1 MMLAEK
7 WADALLEEMREH
19 GDPLADTLIADVMA
33 VHGLDRLNQIMQS
46 LVHNADIVTGDM
58 PEEIVD
64 WLTATS
70 QLPAWAD
77 EDLMQQGQ
85 AFFNLHWPNIVTL
98 LFCASLPSAYAAH
111 KGAQVLWQT
120 GRLTDQVHRRIFETA
135 QFILD
140 VMAPGGFNP
149 NGMAIRASQ
158 KVRLIH
164 ASIRYYIL
172 NVPHAKS
179 TWNPEWGLPIN
190 QEDMAGTLMTF
201 SIQILQGL
209 QRLGIPV
216 TDDEAEAY
224 LHAWKVVGHI
234 MGVNPELIPANVE
247 AGFDLAYT
255 IFDRQRGPSAAG
267 EALTDALLA
276 FLRQQIPGRLLD
288 GLPATIMRYCIDD
301 NVADMLG
308 VPRSNWTIYLLW
320 LEEKFWRLLDRL
332 EIRYQRRAA
341 VVTRYSHALLQG
353 LVTIERGGNRPIF
366 QIPSSLRAPM

>member
-1 MMLAEK
+1 MLAEK
-7 WADALLEEMREH
+7 RADLLLDEMRMV
-19 GDPLADTLIADVMA
+19 GDPLADQLIADVMA
-33 VHGLDRLNQIMQS
+33 THGLDRLNQIMQS
-46 LVHNADIVTGDM
+46 LVHNADIVPDEM
-58 PEEIVD
+58 PNEIVD
-64 WLTATS
+64 WVTQTGA
-70 QLPAWAD
+70 LPAWAD
-77 EDLMQQGQ
+77 EVLMRAGQ

-140 VMAPGGFNP
+140 VMAPDGFDEC
-149 NGMAIRASQ
+149 GQAIRVTQ

-164 ASIRYYIL
+164 AAIRYYIL
-172 NVPHAKS
+172 NVPHAQKS
-179 TWNPEWGLPIN
+179 WNPAWGLPIN

-209 QRLGIPV
+209 DRLGIPV
-216 TDDEAEAY
+216 TDGEAEAY
-224 LHAWKVVGHI
+224 LHAWKVVGYI
-234 MGVNPELIPANVE
+234 MGVDPQLIPANVAE
-247 AGFDLAYT
+247 GFDLAYT

-267 EALTDALLA
+267 EGLTSALLD

-288 GLPATIMRYCIDD
+288 GAPATIMRYCIDD

-308 VPRSNWTIYLLW
+308 VPPANWTIHLLR
-320 LEEKFWRLLDRL
+320 LEERFWRLLAWL
-332 EIRYQRRAA
+332 EIRHERRAA
-341 VVTRYSHALLQG
+341 LVTRYSHALLQQ

-366 QIPSSLRAPM
+366 QIPSSLRTPM